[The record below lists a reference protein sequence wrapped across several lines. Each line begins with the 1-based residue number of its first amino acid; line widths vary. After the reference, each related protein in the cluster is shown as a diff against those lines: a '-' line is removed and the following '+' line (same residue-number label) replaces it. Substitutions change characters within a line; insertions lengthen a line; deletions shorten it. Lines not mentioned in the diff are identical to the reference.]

1 MCIRVWLKSIL
12 ALLLMVILSVI
23 SSAFACIVFTERSIL
38 FADDSMMMCDLDDF
52 VTEPEPLLS
61 SLETPLSH
69 NLPSSEYKDNYWEQW
84 ALPNKDNPILTK
96 KHNSQYF
103 GLGFWLPESFQSEEN
118 SIGSEEWF
126 RNHGLMFSFGFGDKH
141 DDSPRIRFD
150 YRWHVQHD
158 PDWRMQ
164 IEVPF

>member
-1 MCIRVWLKSIL
+1 MCIRVWLKPIL
-12 ALLLMVILSVI
+12 ALLLLITYSVI
-23 SSAFACIVFTERSIL
+23 SSAFACTVFTERSIL
-38 FADDSMMMCDLDDF
+38 FADDSMMMCDLDGF
-52 VTEPEPLLS
+52 VAAPDSFLS
-61 SLETPLSH
+61 SIEAPFSPDVP
-69 NLPSSEYKDNYWEQW
+69 NEYKDNYWEQW
-84 ALPNKDNPILTK
+84 ALPTKDNPILTK
-96 KHNSQYF
+96 KHKSQYF
-103 GLGFWLPESFQSEEN
+103 GLGFWLPESLQSEETPM
-118 SIGSEEWF
+118 GSEEWL